1 MSWIGTRL
9 QHMRSAR
16 AQIRMLTIATGI
28 CLIAAIALLP
38 HAVDSI
44 ALLVV
49 RDDPAGLADRRL
61 EQTFNEAAAARE
73 IEAALA
79 AKDPEL
85 AQSFVELAQDRN
97 VPVAPN
103 LVERMQEA
111 VKAENSPASIAS
123 HFARGLIVGE
133 PDDLVSLA
141 GTALGDLF
149 VFGDIRD
156 VVREGSRFATGEEAD
171 KLILGLAAVGI
182 AVTAGT
188 YVTMGTGMPARIGLS
203 VVKAARKTGRLG
215 TRMGEWIAR
224 SLRGVIDWT
233 AMRKGLATASLT
245 EPAVAVRAVRGAVK
259 VEKVEDLF
267 RLTRDV
273 GRVQTKAGTR
283 AALDGLKVADN
294 PQEMARV
301 AKLAEAKGG
310 KTRAILKY
318 LGRGAIALS
327 VAAFDLSLWIFW
339 ALLMI
344 FSGVS
349 TLKRA
354 VERSTERHLRK
365 KKERKL
371 KRQLENRER
380 ERLAMALREG

>member
-1 MSWIGTRL
+1 MTWIGTRL
-9 QHMRSAR
+9 QRMRSTR
-16 AQIRMLTIATGI
+16 AQIRMLMIATGI

-49 RDDPAGLADRRL
+49 RDDPAALADRRL

-79 AKDPEL
+79 ANDPEL
-85 AQSFVELAQDRN
+85 AQSFVDLAKDRDLAVSPELI
-97 VPVAPN
+97 
-103 LVERMQEA
+103 ERTDEA
-111 VKAENSPASIAS
+111 VKAENDPASVAS

-149 VFGDIRD
+149 VFGDVRD
-156 VVREGSRFATGEEAD
+156 VVREGSRLAVGQEAD

-188 YVTMGTGMPARIGLS
+188 YATMGTGMPARIGLS

-224 SLRGVIDWT
+224 SLRGVVDWT
-233 AMRKGLATASLT
+233 AMRNGLAAASLT
-245 EPAVAVRAVRGAVK
+245 EPAIAVRAVREAVK
-259 VEKVEDLF
+259 VEKADDLF

-283 AALDGLKVADN
+283 AALDGLMVADN

-327 VAAFDLSLWIFW
+327 VAAFDLSLWVFW

-344 FSGVS
+344 FSGVA
-349 TLKRA
+349 TMKRA

-365 KKERKL
+365 KKERKM
-371 KRQLENRER
+371 KRQLEARER